1 MVIVGMKEWE
11 MQNVLIKVIFFNL
24 KIFCIEKLLF
34 SRENMLTNSKA
45 KTNLVYSVTHLLL
58 KDTGK

>member
-24 KIFCIEKLLF
+24 KIFCIAKLLF